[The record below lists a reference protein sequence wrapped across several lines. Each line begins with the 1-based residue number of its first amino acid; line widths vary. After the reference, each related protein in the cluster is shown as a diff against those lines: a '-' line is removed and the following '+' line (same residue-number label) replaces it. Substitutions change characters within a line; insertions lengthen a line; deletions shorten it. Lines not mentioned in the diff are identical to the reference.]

1 MSSATQQCVC
11 ILSLELNISA
21 MFNFKD
27 GALFNFQLTLI
38 INKGIKH
45 HRTNEELSAISRS
58 KV

>member
-1 MSSATQQCVC
+1 MSSVTQQCVS

-21 MFNFKD
+21 LFNFKD
-27 GALFNFQLTLI
+27 GTLFNFQFTLM

-45 HRTNEELSAISRS
+45 CCTSEELSAINRS